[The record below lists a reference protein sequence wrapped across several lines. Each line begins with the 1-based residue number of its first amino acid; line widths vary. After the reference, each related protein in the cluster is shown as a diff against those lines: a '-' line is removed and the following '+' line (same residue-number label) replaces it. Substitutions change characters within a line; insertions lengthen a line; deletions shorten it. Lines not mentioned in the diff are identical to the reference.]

1 MASIGKVAGVA
12 MANVGK
18 VAGVSGIGKVMGVQA
33 IVTADLS
40 VSTYAGG
47 QRIKR
52 KSDSA
57 WTGYGLRAAG
67 YWGENTGRVGRS
79 DLGTSYG
86 YSKVVIEY
94 EKPETLTDSDQVV
107 SATLTFSEMTVV
119 TRIYGATANPDFESG
134 QNLYQLGLSATYV
147 TTESGTATYD
157 VTDQVKAMLDAGTTE
172 LNIKIVHPSDE
183 GATSNAEFPIPA
195 TLQVVYSP

>member
-1 MASIGKVAGVA
+1 MAGVGKVAGVA
-12 MANVGK
+12 QASIGK
-18 VAGVSGIGKVMGVQA
+18 IAGVSSISKVIGVQA

-40 VSTYAGG
+40 VSQYKGG
-47 QRIKR
+47 GRIKR

-57 WTGYGLRAAG
+57 WTGYALREPG
-67 YWGENTGRVGRS
+67 YWGENTGRAGRS

-86 YSKVVIEY
+86 YHKVIIQY

-107 SATLTFSEMTVV
+107 SATLIFPEMTVV
-119 TRIYGATANPDFESG
+119 TRIYGATANPDFASG

-147 TTESGTATYD
+147 TTESGTVAYD

-183 GATSNAEFPIPA
+183 GATSGAAFPIPA